1 MLLSGWSVPTPA
13 TAFKPAGC
21 IPLLHFSSKSR
32 TSPRQPSPQGA
43 VKPLFC
49 GKHPRGTSRFSSL
62 AKLLYGAIG
71 SKIGPNI
78 SIHKHYDGTTQVDY
92 SVAVAEFCNTLA
104 YWTNCDPDQM
114 DEVFRWSW
122 LMRSVWNE
130 VDPSTGETYGQRA
143 INKAI
148 AECQETYDEYYA
160 RRSEKRKFAQEFKT
174 AFEKLKTRSKNEDIQ
189 EELIAL
195 LKENASILDRIKVK
209 NKKRYVAILE
219 LLASQV
225 VERKAPPRVAEDCR
239 GVVL

>member
-1 MLLSGWSVPTPA
+1 MLHKSQSCTSCKTVPTPRQEIA
-13 TAFKPAGC
+13 EPTTDPQ
-21 IPLLHFSSKSR
+21 
-32 TSPRQPSPQGA
+32 RQPSPQGV
-43 VKPLFC
+43 VKPLFS
-49 GKHPRGTSRFSSL
+49 GKYPRGISRFSSRDE
-62 AKLLYGAIG
+62 LLYGAIG

-78 SIHKHYDGTTQVDY
+78 SVHKHYDGTTQVDY

-148 AECQETYDEYYA
+148 AECQETYSEYHA
-160 RRSEKRKFAQEFKT
+160 RRGEERKADKELWI

-189 EELIAL
+189 EELIAV
-195 LKENASILDRIKVK
+195 LKENASILDRMKVK

-219 LLASQV
+219 LLTDQI
-225 VERKAPPRVAEDCR
+225 VERESPPRVAESCR

>member
-1 MLLSGWSVPTPA
+1 MSLFSKTKTHPGTQQETNPTPRQEIAEPA
-13 TAFKPAGC
+13 TDPQ
-21 IPLLHFSSKSR
+21 
-32 TSPRQPSPQGA
+32 RQTSPQGA
-43 VKPLFC
+43 VKPLLG
-49 GKHPRGTSRFSSL
+49 GKHPRGTSRFSSR

-71 SKIGPNI
+71 SKIGPDI
-78 SIHKHYDGTTQVDY
+78 SVHKQYDGTTQVDY

-148 AECQETYDEYYA
+148 AECQETYSEYYA
-160 RRSEKRKFAQEFKT
+160 SRIKEQKADKELWI

-189 EELIAL
+189 EELIAV

-225 VERKAPPRVAEDCR
+225 IERKALPRVAEGCR

>member
-1 MLLSGWSVPTPA
+1 MLHKNQSLTPCKTVPTPRQEIAEPA
-13 TAFKPAGC
+13 TDPQ
-21 IPLLHFSSKSR
+21 
-32 TSPRQPSPQGA
+32 RQTSPQGA

-62 AKLLYGAIG
+62 SALLYRAIG
-71 SKIGPNI
+71 SKTGPNI
-78 SIHKHYDGTTQVDY
+78 SIHKHYDGTTDY

-104 YWTNCDPDQM
+104 YWTDCDPDQM

-130 VDPSTGETYGQRA
+130 VDSSTEETYGQRA

-160 RRSEKRKFAQEFKT
+160 RRGEEQKAGKELWI

-225 VERKAPPRVAEDCR
+225 VERESPPRIAEGCR

>member
-1 MLLSGWSVPTPA
+1 MSLFSKTKTHPGTQQETNPTPRQEIA
-13 TAFKPAGC
+13 EPTTDPQ
-21 IPLLHFSSKSR
+21 
-32 TSPRQPSPQGA
+32 RQPSPQSA
-43 VKPLFC
+43 VKPLLG
-49 GKHPRGTSRFSSL
+49 GKHPRGTSRFRTPYCVVIRASGTNCGSDITFR
-62 AKLLYGAIG
+62 KLFL
-71 SKIGPNI
+71 
-78 SIHKHYDGTTQVDY
+78 GTAQVDY

-148 AECQETYDEYYA
+148 AECQETYSEYHA
-160 RRSEKRKFAQEFKT
+160 RRGEERKADKELWI

-189 EELIAL
+189 EELIAF
-195 LKENASILDRIKVK
+195 LKENARILDRMKVN

>member
-1 MLLSGWSVPTPA
+1 MSLFSKTKTHPGTQQETNPTPRQEIA
-13 TAFKPAGC
+13 EPTTDPQ
-21 IPLLHFSSKSR
+21 
-32 TSPRQPSPQGA
+32 RQPSPQSA
-43 VKPLFC
+43 VKPLLG
-49 GKHPRGTSRFSSL
+49 GKHPRGTSRFRTPYCVVIRASGTNCGSDITFR
-62 AKLLYGAIG
+62 KLFL
-71 SKIGPNI
+71 
-78 SIHKHYDGTTQVDY
+78 GTAQVDY
-92 SVAVAEFCNTLA
+92 SVAVAELCNTLA

-114 DEVFRWSW
+114 DGVFRKSG
-122 LMRSVWNE
+122 LMRPVWDE
-130 VDPSTGETYGQRA
+130 VDPSTVETYSQRA

-148 AECQETYDEYYA
+148 AECQETCEEYYA

-225 VERKAPPRVAEDCR
+225 VKRESPPRIAEGCR

>member
-1 MLLSGWSVPTPA
+1 MLHKKQSLTSCKTAPTPRQEI
-13 TAFKPAGC
+13 TEP
-21 IPLLHFSSKSR
+21 P
-32 TSPRQPSPQGA
+32 TDPQRQPSPQGA

-62 AKLLYGAIG
+62 SALLYRAIG
-71 SKIGPNI
+71 SKIGPDI
-78 SIHKHYDGTTQVDY
+78 SAHKHYDGTTAY
-92 SVAVAEFCNTLA
+92 SVAVAKFCNTLA

-114 DEVFRWSW
+114 DEAFRWSW

-130 VDPSTGETYGQRA
+130 VDSSTGETYGQRA

-148 AECQETYDEYYA
+148 AECQETYSEYYA
-160 RRSEKRKFAQEFKT
+160 RRGEEQKADKELWI

-189 EELIAL
+189 EEFIAL

-219 LLASQV
+219 LLTDQV
-225 VERKAPPRVAEDCR
+225 VERESPPRVAESCR

>member
-1 MLLSGWSVPTPA
+1 MSLFSKTKIHLGTQQETVPTPRQEIAEPA
-13 TAFKPAGC
+13 TDPQ
-21 IPLLHFSSKSR
+21 R
-32 TSPRQPSPQGA
+32 QTSPQDV
-43 VKPLFC
+43 VKPLLG

-62 AKLLYGAIG
+62 SALLYRAIG
-71 SKIGPNI
+71 SKIGPDI
-78 SIHKHYDGTTQVDY
+78 SVHKHYDGTTQVDY

-104 YWTNCDPDQM
+104 YWTNCNPDQM

-160 RRSEKRKFAQEFKT
+160 RRGEEQKADKELWI

-189 EELIAL
+189 EELIAF
-195 LKENASILDRIKVK
+195 LKENARILDRMKVN

>member
-1 MLLSGWSVPTPA
+1 MLLKNQSLTPCKTVPTP
-13 TAFKPAGC
+13 
-21 IPLLHFSSKSR
+21 
-32 TSPRQPSPQGA
+32 RQEIAEPTTDPQRQTSPQGA
-43 VKPLFC
+43 VKPLLG

-62 AKLLYGAIG
+62 SALLYRAIG
-71 SKIGPNI
+71 SKIGPDI
-78 SIHKHYDGTTQVDY
+78 SAHKHYNGTTQVDY
-92 SVAVAEFCNTLA
+92 SIAVAEFCNTLA

-130 VDPSTGETYGQRA
+130 VDSSTEETYGQRA

-148 AECQETYDEYYA
+148 AECQETYSEYYA
-160 RRSEKRKFAQEFKT
+160 NRIEEQKADKELWI

-189 EELIAL
+189 EEFIAL

-219 LLASQV
+219 LLTDQV
-225 VERKAPPRVAEDCR
+225 VERESPPRIAEDCR
-239 GVVL
+239 GVML

>member
-1 MLLSGWSVPTPA
+1 MLLKNQSLTPCKTVPTPRQEIA
-13 TAFKPAGC
+13 EPTTDPQ
-21 IPLLHFSSKSR
+21 
-32 TSPRQPSPQGA
+32 RQPSPQGA
-43 VKPLFC
+43 VKPLLG
-49 GKHPRGTSRFSSL
+49 GKHPRGTSRFSSRDE
-62 AKLLYGAIG
+62 LLYEAIG
-71 SKIGPNI
+71 SKIGPDI
-78 SIHKHYDGTTQVDY
+78 SAHKHYDGTTDY

-130 VDPSTGETYGQRA
+130 VDSSTGETYGQRA

-148 AECQETYDEYYA
+148 ADCQGTYSEYYA
-160 RRSEKRKFAQEFKT
+160 RCGEEQKADKELWI

-189 EELIAL
+189 EEFIAL
-195 LKENASILDRIKVK
+195 LKENASILDRMKVK
-209 NKKRYVAILE
+209 KKTRYIEILE

-225 VERKAPPRVAEDCR
+225 VERESPPRVAESCR